1 MVNQTHALF
10 DNGVELTRCVLEF
23 HAKRGGINEGSVQSS
38 LKNAHHPL
46 NAASLTAG
54 SACPKMPSAPGL
66 RRGQVSV
73 NVTPGEGV
81 EPPAHLVLCLHEI
94 SGVISEDLGKVAKN
108 ADVAAYSSH
117 KGSGSVVFYDFNIE
131 MACYKA
137 GDQKYPAFLAP

>member
-1 MVNQTHALF
+1 MGFSILSSSSVF
-10 DNGVELTRCVLEF
+10 VYSFSVELLDMNPDSSDGAPPKGEL
-23 HAKRGGINEGSVQSS
+23 QSES
-38 LKNAHHPL
+38 GFRYN
-46 NAASLTAG
+46 S
-54 SACPKMPSAPGL
+54 
-66 RRGQVSV
+66 QVGV

-94 SGVISEDLGKVAKN
+94 SGIISEDLGKVAKN